1 MAHWLNGRARA
12 KTRTTRFAALAQDAQ
27 IRRQHQRLARMPAG
41 LRRPAPGRTSG
52 GMTPTIRTLSE
63 RKAAAAAAKATALDR
78 LRPALADAARELGGR
93 FLLYGSA
100 AQGRLRHDSDID
112 LLLDFPDD
120 AATTAAWDAA
130 ERECAGLG
138 LESDARPLAWCGAG
152 FLQHVLPG
160 AVPLG

>member
-1 MAHWLNGRARA
+1 MC
-12 KTRTTRFAALAQDAQ
+12 
-27 IRRQHQRLARMPAG
+27 RQHHPVATLPAG
-41 LRRPAPGRTSG
+41 LRRPTPSRTSD
-52 GMTPTIRTLSE
+52 GMTSTVRTLSE
-63 RKAAAAAAKATALDR
+63 RKAAAAAAKAAALDR
-78 LRPALADAARELGGR
+78 LRPALADAARDLGGH

-138 LESDARPLAWCGAG
+138 LECDARPLAWCSAA
-152 FLQHVLPG
+152 LLEHVLPG